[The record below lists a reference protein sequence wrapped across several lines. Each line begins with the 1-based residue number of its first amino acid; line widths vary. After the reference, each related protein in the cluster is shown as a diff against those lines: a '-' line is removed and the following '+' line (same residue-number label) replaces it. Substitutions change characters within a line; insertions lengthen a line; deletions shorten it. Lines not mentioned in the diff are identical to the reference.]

1 MNIAILGLCTLSF
14 APPDADPSKESVSEE
29 QSSSATASES
39 AEAAPTAEVSAG
51 PDAAATGSDS
61 DEDAGPAEDMV
72 EAAGGEPSAGPPAG
86 ADPDAPPPKPGPP
99 PEGVAAVGGGTQA
112 PLPAPLPPVDPST
125 IAKGPWRG
133 TGWIALRL
141 TVGGP
146 LGGPEY
152 PSASRVVAFGGAG
165 EVGWRIGNLLG
176 VAMGLARRPH
186 DQATRTVVDP
196 NTDLEYRVVENGSIT
211 QLDFVIA
218 RAHWPLDGRLQPYV
232 DVGGGMAIVEPPDP
246 NEKVILGGS
255 IRGSLGFDAWVAR
268 TVTLGAGTQYRANLY
283 DGGTGHH
290 LGGYFEL
297 GLHW

>member
-14 APPDADPSKESVSEE
+14 APPDADASKESVSDTE
-29 QSSSATASES
+29 SASVSAAESES
-39 AEAAPTAEVSAG
+39 ARAAPTAGVSAG
-51 PDAAATGSDS
+51 PDAAATDPGA
-61 DEDAGPAEDMV
+61 DEDPDEETV
-72 EAAGGEPSAGPPAG
+72 ESTVDEQPAGPPEG
-86 ADPDAPPPKPGPP
+86 ADPDAPLPKPGPP

-152 PSASRVVAFGGAG
+152 PSGSRVVAFGGAG
-165 EVGWRIGNLLG
+165 EVGWRISNLLG
-176 VAMGLARRPH
+176 VAIGLARRPH

-196 NTDLEYRVVENGSIT
+196 SNDLEYRVVENGSIT
-211 QLDFVIA
+211 QLDFAIA
-218 RAHWPLDGRLQPYV
+218 RVHWPLDGRLQPYV
-232 DVGGGMAIVEPPDP
+232 DAGGGMAIVEPPDP
-246 NEKVILGGS
+246 NEPVILGGS

-283 DGGTGHH
+283 GGGTGHH